1 MRSVLRYVV
10 DGRFPLTIMTVVP
23 GAPPGPAFF
32 RSLMVKPA
40 LEVLDDA
47 NQALKLDGKK
57 LEEYA
62 RKRVGELSGVSDL
75 NDEEL
80 KLLCIQCAQLRR
92 GWTKPLTPAEISK
105 LQNDISEMPAE
116 HVSPVVQNLITV
128 VTFVLGIR
136 DLDADQSFRPQDTI
150 EMLIGS
156 EIMRNHHVWNESFK
170 KFRRFKLESLQ
181 DLGHKVIAGIPS
193 RDFSTHYGL
202 NDRLPVSEL
211 ERFQSIEHRMLQEQQ
226 ENRSKYFEALTNF
239 ASMLHSI
246 IRRVSQYESPD
257 QPLSEIDAVKDI
269 LPRAHQ
275 PLSGR
280 SVAAAAGAMTQGVF
294 SRGDVSKVDDGA
306 LVFLVEMG

>member
-1 MRSVLRYVV
+1 
-10 DGRFPLTIMTVVP
+10 
-23 GAPPGPAFF
+23 
-32 RSLMVKPA
+32 MVKPA

-47 NQALKLDGKK
+47 NQAMKLDGKK
-57 LEEYA
+57 LEDYA

-75 NDEEL
+75 NDDEL

-105 LQNDISEMPAE
+105 LQSDISEMPAE

-136 DLDADQSFRPQDTI
+136 DLDADRSFRPQDTI

-170 KFRRFKLESLQ
+170 KFRRYKLESLQ

-202 NDRLPVSEL
+202 NDRLPDSEFKRL
-211 ERFQSIEHRMLQEQQ
+211 QSIEHRMLQEQH

-239 ASMLHSI
+239 ASMLHPI
-246 IRRVSQYESPD
+246 IRRVSQHESPD

-280 SVAAAAGAMTQGVF
+280 SVAAAAGAMTHGVF
-294 SRGDVSKVDDGA
+294 SRGNVSKVDDGA